1 MKTLLTITS
10 FILLLSFGNAQ
21 VSPPNFQYEAQ
32 KSSLNEGGK
41 TSGWSIPLEPFI
53 VMHNLQDLDSRVHIL
68 PAPDTYYANEID
80 ANPGQ
85 LIIDCSLPLVP
96 LTVMHNLQMEGST
109 KILTPKTNGE
119 TMMKLDSSVSEL
131 NKSTYAYDDDQRLIE
146 KIEFSK
152 NIDGSWKPNYKIE
165 YSKEGN
171 VFLEIFSQFNT
182 QEDAWQYYY
191 KNEDIY
197 SESFLLLHSNHYIW
211 QPNFS
216 LWKSDGQKDYSYDE
230 NGNNTNYTV
239 YLWQGSTSYIYYQKE
254 SSFSDQNVLIHS
266 VEKINNQGLNQ
277 LINLRDI
284 LNTINAEGQ
293 IENSLISI
301 WNNDTQV
308 WGNNALSDFIYN
320 IQGLVYSVE
329 NSSWDDQSNT
339 FIRESRTEYFYQ
351 NDNELYTE
359 INSSWSELF
368 GEWIGLDKYD
378 RVLDGFG
385 NEESLNYSYWN
396 SQINNWSPYFKTE
409 RIHDTSVP
417 TENII
422 LPDDFAETPSMLL
435 QEDVYQYFGNNY
447 LLNSST
453 QFFYSP
459 VSITSGIDENRA
471 NIEVS
476 IYPNPC
482 SEIINI
488 AIGQSLPY
496 IFELYD
502 ISGKQVFLKE
512 GNASTQIRTS
522 GLDSGIYIYRIHS
535 DGVEIS
541 GKIIK
546 Q

>member
-339 FIRESRTEYFYQ
+339 FVRESRTEYFYQ

-435 QEDVYQYFGNNY
+435 QEDVYQYFANNY

-522 GLDSGIYIYRIHS
+522 GLDSGIYIYRINS